1 MNRNEVLQYIF
12 DLQFVQNYT
21 RKLANSD
28 DWDLIEDIIQDIFLQ
43 LCEVSEEKWQ
53 NLLNQGTK
61 NDSFKA
67 VRGYVSGLVYRNV
80 KSKNSKV
87 YYHLKKHSEREIPM
101 GDTYVNYEQY
111 ESDE

>member
-1 MNRNEVLQYIF
+1 MNRDEVLEYIYN
-12 DLQFVQNYT
+12 LQFIQNYT
-21 RKLANSD
+21 RKLANCD
-28 DWDLIEDIIQDIFLQ
+28 DWNLIDDIVQDIFLQ
-43 LCEVSEEKWQ
+43 LCEVPEEKWQ
-53 NLLNQGTK
+53 TLLSQGTK

-101 GDTYVNYEQY
+101 GDTYAKYEEY
-111 ESDE
+111 EGNE

>member
-12 DLQFVQNYT
+12 HLQFVQNYT

-87 YYHLKKHSEREIPM
+87 YYHLKKYSEREIPM
-101 GDTYVNYEQY
+101 GDTYANYEQY
-111 ESDE
+111 EGDE

>member
-1 MNRNEVLQYIF
+1 MNRDEVLEYIYN
-12 DLQFVQNYT
+12 LQFIQNYT
-21 RKLANSD
+21 RKLANCD
-28 DWDLIEDIIQDIFLQ
+28 DWILIDDIVQDIFLQ
-43 LCEVSEEKWQ
+43 LCEVPEEKWQ
-53 NLLNQGTK
+53 TLLSQGTK

-101 GDTYVNYEQY
+101 GDTYAKYEEY
-111 ESDE
+111 EGNE

>member
-1 MNRNEVLQYIF
+1 MNREEVLQYIF
-12 DLQFVQNYT
+12 DIQFVQNYT

-28 DWDLIEDIIQDIFLQ
+28 DWDIIEDIIQDIFLQ

-87 YYHLKKHSEREIPM
+87 YYHLKKHSERELPM
-101 GDTYVNYEQY
+101 GDTYVKYEEY
-111 ESDE
+111 EGNE

>member
-1 MNRNEVLQYIF
+1 MKRDEILQYIY
-12 DLQFVQNYT
+12 DLQFVPNYV
-21 RKLANSD
+21 RKLANGD
-28 DWDLIEDIIQDIFLQ
+28 DWEIINDEIQDIWLQ
-43 LCEVSEEKWQ
+43 LCEVKEEKWQ

-101 GDTYVNYEQY
+101 GDTYANYEQY
-111 ESDE
+111 EGDE

>member
-28 DWDLIEDIIQDIFLQ
+28 DWDIIEDIIQDIFLQ
-43 LCEVSEEKWQ
+43 LCEVSDDKWQ

-87 YYHLKKHSEREIPM
+87 YYHLKKHSEREIAM
-101 GDTYVNYEQY
+101 GDTYTKYEEY
-111 ESDE
+111 KGNE